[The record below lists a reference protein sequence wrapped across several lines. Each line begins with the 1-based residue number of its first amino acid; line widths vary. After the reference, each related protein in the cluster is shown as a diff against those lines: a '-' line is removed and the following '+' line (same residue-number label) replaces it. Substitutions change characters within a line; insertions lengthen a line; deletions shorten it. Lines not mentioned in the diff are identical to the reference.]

1 MHTEAMALTPVRLQ
15 KACEAAREH
24 FPTEVIQQPC
34 DSGETCLELW
44 QEEDKLDE
52 LYLDQDML
60 EVFINLEACYR
71 QQGINDSAVHAF
83 RQLSDSGYAGR

>member
-1 MHTEAMALTPVRLQ
+1 MALIPARLQ
-15 KACEAAREH
+15 QACDADRAP
-24 FPTEVIQQPC
+24 FPCEVIQQPC
-34 DSGETCLELW
+34 DSGATCLELW
-44 QEEDKLDE
+44 QEDDKVDE

-83 RQLSDSGYAGR
+83 RQLSDSGDAGR

>member
-1 MHTEAMALTPVRLQ
+1 MTFVRLQ
-15 KACEAAREH
+15 QACNAAREH
-24 FPTEVIQQPC
+24 FPIKVIQQPC
-34 DSGETCLELW
+34 DSGAACLELW
-44 QEEDKLDE
+44 QENDKVDE

-83 RQLSDSGYAGR
+83 RQLSESGSMVR